1 MKRLA
6 IYLRLSQEDV
16 DVKSNALKDESNSIH
31 SQRLILR
38 KFVEESPELCGMPVW
53 EFQDDG
59 YTGTNFDRPELQRM
73 LGLVRA
79 GEIGCIVVKDLSR
92 FGRNYLEV
100 GDYLEHIFPFLQVR
114 FVAVNDHY
122 DSSRYAGTTGGI
134 EVAFRNLIYQRYSQD
149 LSDKVKTAMH
159 LKMAKGKYVTHCP
172 YGYMKKPGVKHEMIP
187 DPDAAPIVQEIFH
200 SAIDGMKS
208 TEIAAMLNSRGVPT
222 PQQHKGVARHDQHSA
237 PMWSHQAV
245 LRILQ
250 DYKYTG
256 AMVNF
261 KCENA
266 TVRAK
271 VQRKLD
277 KSQWVIV
284 ENSQEA
290 LVTHEEYEA
299 ANGMIQKIPHT
310 RVERTDCKD
319 RVYYCGHCGRHLR
332 KTFGLDEYYSCATQM
347 YRKAAP
353 CAHIRWSRTELE
365 KVVLEAYKAQ
375 LAVLGEKL
383 RQTKRSHSNDPLQ
396 ECRKAQ
402 KIVTAKLSK
411 LDRENLEFYEQYRAG
426 KLGKEEFLEKK
437 AGLLSEKGRLQGELT
452 TLQGEEERLIM
463 DSEANDMSELAL
475 KQAVESMAHSDEQL
489 RTEMYNAVERV
500 IVYDNAEVK
509 IEWRCGNNGFVYPA
523 EKEPGQSYR

>member
-1 MKRLA
+1 MEKHLA
-6 IYLRLSQEDV
+6 LYLRLSQEDV

-38 KFVEESPELCGMPVW
+38 KFVEDSPELRGMPIW

-73 LGLVRA
+73 LGLARS
-79 GEIGCIVVKDLSR
+79 GEVGCILVKDLSR

-114 FVAVNDHY
+114 FIAVNDHY
-122 DSSRYAGTTGGI
+122 DSSRHIGTTGGI

-149 LSDKVKTAMH
+149 LSEKVKSAMH
-159 LKMAKGKYVTHCP
+159 LKMAKGRYVTHCP

-187 DPDAAPIVQEIFH
+187 DPIAAPVVREIFQ

-208 TEIAAMLNSRGVPT
+208 TEIAAMLNSRGIPT
-222 PQQHKGVARHDQHSA
+222 PQQHKGVARGDRHSA

-284 ENSQEA
+284 ENSHEPI
-290 LVTHEEYEA
+290 VTHEEYEA
-299 ANGMIQKIPHT
+299 ANAMIQKIPHT
-310 RVERTDCKD
+310 KVERTDCRD
-319 RVYYCGHCGRHLR
+319 CVYYCGHCGRRLR
-332 KTFGLDEYYSCATQM
+332 KTFGLDEYFSCATQL
-347 YRKAAP
+347 YQKDAP
-353 CAHIRWSRTELE
+353 CAQTRWSRTDLE
-365 KVVLEAYKAQ
+365 TVLLEAYKAQ
-375 LAVLGEKL
+375 LAVLGEKYE
-383 RQTKRSHSNDPLQ
+383 QTKSSPAVDPVL
-396 ECRKAQ
+396 ECRKCQ
-402 KIVTAKLSK
+402 KEVSAKLSK
-411 LDRENLEFYEQYRAG
+411 LERENLELYEQYRAG
-426 KLGKEEFLEKK
+426 AYSKEGFLDEKAELMAEKERLQDRLTELRAEEDRLLLAKEAEVKNEDALKK
-437 AGLLSEKGRLQGELT
+437 A
-452 TLQGEEERLIM
+452 
-463 DSEANDMSELAL
+463 A
-475 KQAVESMAHSDEQL
+475 ESRRRSDEQL
-489 RTEMYNAVERV
+489 KGEMYDVVERV
-500 IVYDNAEVK
+500 IVYDNAEVE
-509 IEWRCGNNGFVYPA
+509 IEWKNFFG
-523 EKEPGQSYR
+523 